1 MSFVKIQYFS
11 LRSFMSIRYRSREQ
25 GCKGFTGFNVLLIEF
40 IYTAVKFF
48 KGCLPEILHDLFL
61 NTLSQMK

>member
-1 MSFVKIQYFS
+1 
-11 LRSFMSIRYRSREQ
+11 MSIRYRSREQ
-25 GCKGFTGFNVLLIEF
+25 GCKGFTGFDVLLIEF